1 MLKKIH
7 RSDLREG
14 MRFSAPVFFDD
25 GESML
30 LSQGVPFKSRELA
43 ALDRWN
49 IGYVLSSGREI
60 SEAEAIAMEKA
71 SSASDVEELEDM
83 DELEDA
89 DSVEDLD
96 EVDDSSPSGGPTS
109 ANQPLAETATLDK
122 LQYTSEQILKLPE
135 VLEHNELYEK
145 YHNLIKEMDAVF
157 NSIQNRGEVRTR
169 SIDRVVS
176 ELFVLIQTER
186 SDVVGFILGGD
197 VRDMQRAKCAV
208 NTAILSL
215 IIGAHLGLPR
225 HRLLQIATGA
235 LLHDIGMI
243 KVPVS
248 ILNKE
253 GKLDDNELQIIR
265 SHTSYGY
272 KLIVNELLYADEV
285 GKAAMQHHE
294 RWDGEGYPGR
304 LTGDKIDIGA
314 RIVSVADAFEAMVSP
329 KAYRDSMVGY
339 QAMKNLLSDNARRFD
354 PDIIRAMIQSMGIY
368 PVGSIVLMNNSVIAR
383 VLQSHQDAPLRP
395 IIRVLIDEFGNPYTM
410 NEGDVIDLLENR
422 NLFIARAI
430 DPSEYQKES

>member
-1 MLKKIH
+1 MLKKIN
-7 RSDLREG
+7 RSELREG
-14 MRFSAPVFFDD
+14 LIFSAPVFFDD
-25 GESML
+25 GENML
-30 LSQGVPFKSRELA
+30 LSQGMPFKKRELA
-43 ALDRWN
+43 ALDRWK
-49 IGYVLSSGREI
+49 ISFVLSAGRAISAAEAKALAQAAVNDDDLEEI
-60 SEAEAIAMEKA
+60 EEIEEVDSLDEAEA
-71 SSASDVEELEDM
+71 L
-83 DELEDA
+83 DELE
-89 DSVEDLD
+89 SD
-96 EVDDSSPSGGPTS
+96 EGGAPVS
-109 ANQPLAETATLDK
+109 ANPLAETAGLDK
-122 LQYTSEQILKLPE
+122 LQYTTEQILKLPE
-135 VLEHNELYEK
+135 VLAHTELYAK
-145 YHNLIKEMDAVF
+145 YHGLIRDLDTVF
-157 NSIQNRGEVRTR
+157 LAIQSRGEVRTR
-169 SIDRVVS
+169 SIDRIVS

-186 SDVVGFILGGD
+186 SEVVGYILGGD
-197 VRDMQRAKCAV
+197 VKEMQSAKCAV
-208 NTAILSL
+208 NTAILSI
-215 IIGAHLGLPR
+215 IIGEHIGLPR

-248 ILNKE
+248 IINKE
-253 GKLDDNELQIIR
+253 TKLDDNELQIIR

-304 LTGDKIDIGA
+304 LAGDKIDIGA

-368 PVGSIVLMNNSVIAR
+368 PVGSIVLLNNSAIAR
-383 VLQSHQDAPLRP
+383 VIQSHQDAPLRP
-395 IIRVLIDEFGNPYTM
+395 VIRVLIDEFGNPFMM
-410 NEGDVIDLLENR
+410 NEGETVDLIDNR